1 MTDFRTVD
9 GFEDIWR
16 PVAQPRRT
24 PARVLRPGGH
34 DVRAR
39 LSRIVRRAPEV
50 MVKVTGRTRNGP
62 HLKAHLDYISRNGML
77 DLEDDQGA
85 RLQGRDDVADLA
97 RDWAAQA
104 NLDRA
109 RRTNSPMSHSIILS
123 MPAGTDPQ
131 ALRLAARA
139 FAREIFEDRFEY
151 VFALHTDADHPHVHL
166 SVRSCGVHGER
177 LNPKKPD
184 LELWRQVFAEVL
196 RERGVEAEA
205 TPRRARGVT
214 RRAERQALRQMAD
227 RSRATAAAPSRAHRE
242 AMKEA
247 AAATFGADAALRPWE
262 KMIGR
267 QQARVRS
274 LYLQQAA
281 LLDRSPDAV
290 DRELAALVRAF
301 VKEMPA
307 PDSRRLALA
316 RALRDLNGR
325 LDPPPPE
332 KGRDR

>member
-1 MTDFRTVD
+1 MTDFRTIE
-9 GFEDIWR
+9 GFEDVWR

-62 HLKAHLDYISRNGML
+62 HLKAHLDYISRNGKL

-85 RLQGRDDVADLA
+85 QLSGRDDVADLA
-97 RDWAAQA
+97 QDWAAQA
-104 NLDRA
+104 DLDRA

-139 FAREIFEDRFEY
+139 FAREMFEDRFEY

-166 SVRSCGVHGER
+166 SVRSCGVRGER
-177 LNPKKPD
+177 LNPKKAD
-184 LELWRQVFAEVL
+184 LEAWRQVFAEVL

-214 RRAERQALRQMAD
+214 RKAERQALRQMAD
-227 RSRATAAAPSRAHRE
+227 RSRGTTAAASRTHRE

-262 KMIGR
+262 RMIGR

-290 DRELAALVRAF
+290 DRELAALVRAV

-325 LDPPPPE
+325 LDPSPPE
-332 KGRDR
+332 RGRDR